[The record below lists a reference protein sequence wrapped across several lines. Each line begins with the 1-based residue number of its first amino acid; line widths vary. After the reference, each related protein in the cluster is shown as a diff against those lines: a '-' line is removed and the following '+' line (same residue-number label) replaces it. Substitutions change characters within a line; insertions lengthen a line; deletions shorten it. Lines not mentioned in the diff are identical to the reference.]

1 MAQRPTRALL
11 GRKLG
16 MTQVFLED
24 GTSLPVTV
32 LQVGP
37 CRVLDV
43 KTPERDGYSA
53 FKVGFGET
61 KKRPTKPM
69 AGVFA
74 KAGGAA
80 MSMVKELPVPPGCEA
95 KAGED
100 LRLDLLEGVERVDVV
115 GTSKGRGFAGTIRRW
130 NYGSGP
136 RSHGCKNVRE
146 IGSVGPA
153 FPGRILPGKHMP
165 GHMGH
170 ARSKAR
176 NLQVVRMDLEK
187 NLLLVKGAVPGPTGG
202 LLLVEESTRQRR

>member
-1 MAQRPTRALL
+1 
-11 GRKLG
+11 

-24 GTSLPVTV
+24 GTSVPVTV

-37 CRVLDV
+37 CRVLQV

-61 KKRPTKPM
+61 KKRATKPM
-69 AGVFA
+69 AGIFA

-80 MSMVKELPVPPGCEA
+80 LSAIKEVPVPPGCEA
-95 KAGED
+95 KPGDD
-100 LRLDLLEGVERVDVV
+100 LRLDVLDGVEAVDVV
-115 GTSKGRGFAGTIRRW
+115 GASKGRGFAGTIRRW
-130 NYGSGP
+130 NFGCGP

-153 FPGRILPGKHMP
+153 FPGRILPGKRMA

-170 ARSKAR
+170 ARTKVR
-176 NLQVVRMDLEK
+176 NLRVVKRDPER
-187 NLLLVKGAVPGPTGG
+187 NLLLVKGAVPGPAGG
-202 LLLVEESTRQRR
+202 LLLVEESARQRQ